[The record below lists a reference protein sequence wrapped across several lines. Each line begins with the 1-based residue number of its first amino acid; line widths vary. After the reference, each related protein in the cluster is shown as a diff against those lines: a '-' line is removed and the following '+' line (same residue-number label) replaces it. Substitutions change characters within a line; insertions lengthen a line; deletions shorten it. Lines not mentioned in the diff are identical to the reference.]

1 MRYKFGHQVAPLA
14 LVRNL
19 STRFCHFDPLD
30 FIIYSGRVT
39 HTDNQNNAGTAPE
52 QQEQHRNNP
61 RNNTWNKHWKTPR
74 HPHVDLYKMMQKA
87 KCLLSFEE
95 RFRFVSLKL
104 SIYKFTKV
112 VDIKYSDLRDLL
124 FSGCCLNYKVCL
136 SPQQKWTSNIKE
148 YKAFISERLVV
159 LKVFLNLSILYKR
172 MQALCPDL
180 FQISEK
186 DICATLQI

>member
-1 MRYKFGHQVAPLA
+1 M
-14 LVRNL
+14 
-19 STRFCHFDPLD
+19 SD
-30 FIIYSGRVT
+30 S
-39 HTDNQNNAGTAPE
+39 
-52 QQEQHRNNP
+52 
-61 RNNTWNKHWKTPR
+61 
-74 HPHVDLYKMMQKA
+74 

-104 SIYKFTKV
+104 SIYKFTK

-172 MQALCPDL
+172 MHALCPDL

-186 DICATLQI
+186 DICATLQIKKKYWILFQSCFKNYRLLWPNHIGRLILIDHTAPQGCHHQSVTNIWIYSCHFQYEH